1 MTPKRKTDKTDRRG
15 SGGGIFGSLT
25 GFLENLGDLAQAG
38 ERLSRRKASSQDTGQ
53 DTGEKAEGENKFGR
67 ILSGLA
73 DIAEKLN
80 EISEKG
86 ETVSKTGEFTIPSKE
101 GGLKGVYG
109 FSVKTGL
116 GTKGDQ
122 IKVEPFGNIRK
133 DEKTGEAVVQEINEP
148 LIDIFEDE
156 GATTLIAEMPGVG
169 QDDVQIDVRDDVL
182 TISAKRGEKKYLKE
196 VLLSHSPARDKI
208 KVTCNNGIVTI
219 TCEKAGKT
227 TGEKP

>member
-1 MTPKRKTDKTDRRG
+1 MTSKRKTDKSDRG
-15 SGGGIFGSLT
+15 DNAGGILGSLT
-25 GFLENLGDLAQAG
+25 GFLENLGDLAEAG
-38 ERLSRRKASSQDTGQ
+38 VRLSRRKASSQDTGEK
-53 DTGEKAEGENKFGR
+53 TGGENSFGR
-67 ILSGLA
+67 ILSGLT
-73 DIAEKLN
+73 DIAEKLK

-86 ETVSKTGEFTIPSKE
+86 ETVSKTGEFTFPSKE

-109 FSVKTGL
+109 FSLKTGL

-156 GATTLIAEMPGVG
+156 GVTTLIAEMPGVG
-169 QDDVQIDVRDDVL
+169 EGDVRIDVRDDIL
-182 TISAKRGEKKYLKE
+182 TISAARGEKKYLKE
-196 VLLSHSPARDKI
+196 VLLSHSPAPDKI

-219 TCEKAGKT
+219 SCEKAGKT
-227 TGEKP
+227 TGETP

>member
-1 MTPKRKTDKTDRRG
+1 MTSKRKNDKTDRGG
-15 SGGGIFGSLT
+15 SVGGIFGSLT

-38 ERLSRRKASSQDTGQ
+38 ERLSRKKASSQDA
-53 DTGEKAEGENKFGR
+53 GEKPGGENNFGR

-86 ETVSKTGEFTIPSKE
+86 ETVSKTGEFTFPSKE

-109 FSVKTGL
+109 FSLKTGL

-156 GATTLIAEMPGVG
+156 GVTTLIAEMPGVG
-169 QDDVQIDVRDDVL
+169 EGDVRIDIRGDVL
-182 TISAKRGEKKYLKE
+182 TISAARGEKKYLKE
-196 VLLSHSPARDKI
+196 VLLSHSPAQDKI

-219 TCEKAGKT
+219 SCEKAGKT